1 MGDIKSRIYTWM
13 SLHVEERGKVDIL
26 FMRAISLM
34 TIDNKTVLI

>member
-1 MGDIKSRIYTWM
+1 M